1 MLGDRGLVSPELEN
15 GSQAERGLLRRAEAG
30 SNITITALLSTYL
43 VRLISGSQS
52 TTDNATL
59 NIGHGSLAGKSG
71 QGSGGKLSGPA
82 SAW

>member
-30 SNITITALLSTYL
+30 SNITIPALLSTYL

-52 TTDNATL
+52 TTDNATCPAIWEQL
-59 NIGHGSLAGKSG
+59 RKYQQAMTTLA
-71 QGSGGKLSGPA
+71 L
-82 SAW
+82 